1 MRRVLWLSFVFGIGP
16 LLAEDVVKFD
26 TPEVRVLKV
35 TDMPGKK
42 SAMHTHTTNRVM
54 IFLDDGQMT
63 LTNAQGERQH
73 VRWRA
78 GEVRWSPAGGPH
90 TSENAGRTPYRIV
103 EVELKNS
110 AGGVLPET
118 PLDPVL
124 VDPKRY
130 KVEFENPQV
139 RVLRARYGPRE
150 AGVLHEHVLN
160 RVVVLLT
167 HQDMKVTSADGKA
180 IENRGEP
187 GDVTMGGPA
196 KHREENLSDR
206 PFEVAVVEIKR

>member
-1 MRRVLWLSFVFGIGP
+1 MRRLLWLSFVFAIGS
-16 LLAEDVVKFD
+16 LLAEDAVKFD

-42 SAMHTHTTNRVM
+42 SAMHTHKTNRVM
-54 IFLDDGQMT
+54 IFLDDGQME
-63 LTNAQGERQH
+63 LTDAQGDVQH
-73 VRWRA
+73 LHWRA
-78 GEVRWSPAGGPH
+78 GDVRWNPAGGPH
-90 TSENAGRTPYRIV
+90 MSENVGSMPYRIV
-103 EVELKNS
+103 EVELKNAS
-110 AGGVLPET
+110 GGVLPET
-118 PLDPVL
+118 PLDPVR
-124 VDPKRY
+124 VDPNRY

-167 HQDMKVTSADGKA
+167 HQDMKVTPADGKA
-180 IENRGEP
+180 VENRGEP
-187 GDVTMGGPA
+187 GDVTMGGQA
-196 KHREENLSDR
+196 KHREENISDR